1 MPMLKDLDD
10 RLFIEIAHRWG
21 YSGTLS
27 PDRSDAGGSVAFQG
41 VIRDRRLSSGL
52 QVCTSDISTLRE
64 SRRTGTL
71 GRSMM
76 VICSVFG
83 DPVTYNLDNGRR
95 LRLEP
100 GMIAS
105 LSASDTLTMVTEAR
119 GGERS
124 GLLVFQAQA
133 SEILDPDLAE
143 EIDRRTRLS
152 AIETYVSRTR
162 AIELAIRLFQRQRN
176 GLVDRLAAE
185 SCALDLLADII
196 DQDSERG
203 SAMLSGDHARVMRI
217 CDYLEANLDKE
228 HHLLSLARQAGMGLS
243 SFKTKFQA
251 ATGKTVFGFLTQK
264 RLERA
269 LLGMEKEGWSVA
281 QAAWHTGYR
290 HPTNFSSA
298 FRRHFGFN
306 PKSIKRQQ

>member
-1 MPMLKDLDD
+1 
-10 RLFIEIAHRWG
+10 
-21 YSGTLS
+21 
-27 PDRSDAGGSVAFQG
+27 
-41 VIRDRRLSSGL
+41 
-52 QVCTSDISTLRE
+52 
-64 SRRTGTL
+64 
-71 GRSMM
+71 MM

-124 GLLVFQAQA
+124 GLLVIQAQA